1 MTCKILFRISEV
13 LSTFPDMGILKQ
25 KREEAGLSLQGLADE
40 VGVKKSTIASY
51 ERELTL
57 NKQFVSYLLTLSQSL
72 KLSPKAFKELCERL
86 VK

>member
-1 MTCKILFRISEV
+1 
-13 LSTFPDMGILKQ
+13 MGILKQ
-25 KREEAGLSLQGLADE
+25 KREEAGLSLQELAEE

-51 ERELTL
+51 EQELKL
-57 NKQFVSYLLTLSQSL
+57 NRQFVSYLLTLSQSL